1 MCVCVVLWTPTY
13 FFLRF
18 WVLFC
23 QLSIQRGHS
32 HQRRAENG
40 EYKGKKSR
48 KSRGGKNNI
57 NRLLLLEIIKYRVF
71 HCGSWLIKKTVKS
84 LQQTICLLKKVLA
97 KTRIKHWVNYSW
109 IMFKM
114 IPCISLIQAPPD
126 HRLKGKCCYLGTTES
141 CSSTEKLFAI
151 LKLSSSSQA
160 LLTSKSTTEFPN
172 REVTKQHI

>member
-1 MCVCVVLWTPTY
+1 MWFYELQPI
-13 FFLRF
+13 FFWGF
-18 WVLFC
+18 GSCFA
-23 QLSIQRGHS
+23 SSAFRGDIVI
-32 HQRRAENG
+32 RG
-40 EYKGKKSR
+40 ELKMVNIKEKKA
-48 KSRGGKNNI
+48 GNQEGEKNNI

-126 HRLKGKCCYLGTTES
+126 HRLKDKCCYLGTTES